1 MRGSDKS
8 LKKHKFFMNVL
19 YVSGAAFE
27 EIVELPADLTDE
39 EVEEEFKEWIW
50 NNLDVYREIKD

>member
-1 MRGSDKS
+1 M
-8 LKKHKFFMNVL
+8 KKHKFFMNVL